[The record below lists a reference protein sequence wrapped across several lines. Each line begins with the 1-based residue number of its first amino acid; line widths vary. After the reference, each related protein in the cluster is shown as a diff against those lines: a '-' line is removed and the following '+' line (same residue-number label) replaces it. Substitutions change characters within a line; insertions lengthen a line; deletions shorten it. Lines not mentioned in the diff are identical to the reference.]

1 MCDGNILEGDVEL
14 LGTLEKIGSYS
25 VADCFSL
32 GDEFCGIELGD
43 DRFQDFVSNG
53 GENTLIVILT
63 EVLLL
68 VKILITHSENINHT

>member
-32 GDEFCGIELGD
+32 GDEFWGD